1 MCGRYNIVTD
11 AQALIDAFDI
21 AINELSEPQLST
33 ARYNIPPTS
42 TVPIVT
48 MRDGCRTLSGAHWG
62 LLPHWAK
69 DRKLAF
75 KTFNARAE
83 TITEKASF
91 RTSIK
96 KSRCI
101 VPASGW
107 YEWRKEREHTPA
119 LLFPHRRLDP
129 PLPVSVHGTPNLKF
143 CRVRLLRQRLILSP
157 AAVHHR
163 MPVILDVERIDQ
175 WMLENSGMDS
185 VLSQLKPYEG
195 DDLTITRV
203 STRVNNTRYH
213 GPDCIKGVLTSFFRL
228 FSNVSTIDN

>member
-11 AQALIDAFDI
+11 AQALIDASDI
-21 AINELSEPQLST
+21 AMNELGDTQLST

-42 TVPIVT
+42 TVPIVH
-48 MRDGCRTLSGAHWG
+48 MRGGRRTLSGARWG

-69 DRKLAF
+69 DKKMAF
-75 KTFNARAE
+75 KTYNARSE

-91 RTSIK
+91 RSPIK

-107 YEWRKEREHTPA
+107 YEWRKEGDIRQPYYFHTDGLIPFA
-119 LLFPHRRLDP
+119 GISAWHPEFEMLSCSIITTAAN
-129 PLPVSVHGTPNLKF
+129 SVA
-143 CRVRLLRQRLILSP
+143 

-163 MPVILDVERIDQ
+163 MPVILDVERIDP
-175 WMLENSGMDS
+175 WMVADADMDS

-195 DDLTITRV
+195 NDLSVTRV
-203 STRVNNTRYH
+203 STRVNNTRYRE
-213 GPDCIKGVLTSFFRL
+213 PDCIEAV
-228 FSNVSTIDN
+228 